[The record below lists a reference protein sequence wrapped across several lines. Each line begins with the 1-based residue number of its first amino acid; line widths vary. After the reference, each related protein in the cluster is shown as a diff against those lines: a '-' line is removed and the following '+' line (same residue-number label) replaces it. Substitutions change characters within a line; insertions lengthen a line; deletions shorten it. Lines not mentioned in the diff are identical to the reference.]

1 MCQPSYSELAVIE
14 GLVGEVGYVAVHTGL
29 SGEKEY
35 TTLLGW
41 RLEVGGFLLW
51 QANKLERRLE
61 VGGLRF

>member
-41 RLEVGGFLLW
+41 RLEVSCSGKPTSW
-51 QANKLERRLE
+51 S
-61 VGGLRF
+61 GGLRF